1 MSILGNL
8 KVLDLSTLLPGPF
21 ATMML
26 ADLGADVLR
35 VEAPGRSDLVRELAP
50 FADGTSTKHA
60 MLNRSKKSIG
70 LDLKK
75 PEAIEVV
82 KKLVMEY
89 DIVVE
94 QFRPGVLDR
103 LGIGYEALKA
113 VNPKVIFC
121 SITGYGQTGPYRDRA
136 GHDNNYISIAGVN
149 GYSGREGEP
158 TPLMGT
164 QIADIAGGSMHAV
177 IGLLAA
183 VNHRQMTGEGQFVD
197 VSMTDAAFTLNAM
210 FGSDY
215 LAAGVEPQPGKGWL
229 NGGTFYDYYL
239 TADGRNI
246 SVGSIEPHFFQ
257 RVCMTVGGEELLALG
272 AKQDAESQAQFKQ
285 TLTDTFK
292 QKTLAEWTELF
303 ADKDACVEPVL
314 SFAEACEN
322 EQILA
327 RDMVVEVPVAGGSD
341 QKQPIQKQLTQKQIG
356 TAIKFSAA
364 KPEYKF
370 TGSPLGSDN
379 NSLQEMLG
387 LSESEMADLQ
397 SSGALG

>member
-1 MSILGNL
+1 MSVLSNL
-8 KVLDLSTLLPGPF
+8 KILDLSTLLPGPF

-35 VEAPGRSDLVRELAP
+35 IEAPGRSDLVRELAP

-75 PEAIEVV
+75 PQAIEII
-82 KKLVMEY
+82 KKLVQEY

-113 VNPKVIFC
+113 ANPKLIFC
-121 SITGYGQTGPYRDRA
+121 SITGYGQTGPYRDRG
-136 GHDNNYISIAGVN
+136 GHDNNYISISGVN
-149 GYSGREGEP
+149 GYSGRAGQP

-183 VNHRQMTGEGQFVD
+183 VNHRHLTGEGQYID
-197 VSMTDAAFTLNAM
+197 VSMTDAMFTLNAM

-215 LAAGVEPQPGKGWL
+215 LAAGEDPQLEKGWL

-239 TADGRNI
+239 TADNRNL
-246 SVGSIEPHFFQ
+246 SVGSLEPHFFK
-257 RVCMTVGGEELLALG
+257 RLCLTVGGEALLALG
-272 AKQDAESQAQFKQ
+272 AQQDAESQQRFKQ
-285 TLTDTFK
+285 ALAEAIK
-292 QKTLAEWTELF
+292 QKTLQEWTDLF

-314 SFAEACEN
+314 TFAEACDN
-322 EQILA
+322 PQIQA
-327 RDMVVEVPVAGGSD
+327 RDMIVEVPVPGGGA
-341 QKQPIQKQLTQKQIG
+341 QKQIG
-356 TAIKFSAA
+356 TAIKFSACR
-364 KPEYKF
+364 PTYQHIGCE
-370 TGSPLGSDN
+370 LGADN
-379 NSLQEMLG
+379 EHLQTLLG
-387 LSESEMADLQ
+387 LSDEELSTLKAA
-397 SSGALG
+397 GIFG

>member
-1 MSILGNL
+1 MSLLSNL

-26 ADLGADVLR
+26 ADFGADVLR

-75 PEAIEVV
+75 PEAIDIV
-82 KKLVMEY
+82 KKLVQEY

-121 SITGYGQTGPYRDRA
+121 SITGYGQTGPYRDRG
-136 GHDNNYISIAGVN
+136 GHDNNYISISGVN
-149 GYSGREGEP
+149 GYSGREGQP

-183 VNHRQMTGEGQFVD
+183 VNHRHVTGEGQYID
-197 VSMTDAAFTLNAM
+197 ISMTDATFTLNAM

-215 LAAGVEPQPGKGWL
+215 LAAGEEPQLEKGWL

-239 TADGRNI
+239 TADNRNL
-246 SVGSIEPHFFQ
+246 SVGSLEPHFFK
-257 RVCMTVGGEELLALG
+257 RLCLTVGGEELLALG
-272 AKQDAESQAQFKQ
+272 SQLDTDSQRRFKQ
-285 TLTDTFK
+285 TLAEAIK
-292 QKTLAEWTELF
+292 QKTLQEWQALF

-322 EQILA
+322 PQIQA
-327 RDMVVEVPVAGGSD
+327 RDMIVEVPVPGGGA
-341 QKQPIQKQLTQKQIG
+341 QKQIG
-356 TAIKFSAA
+356 AAIKFSGA
-364 KPEYKF
+364 KPAYQHI
-370 TGSPLGSDN
+370 GSELGADN
-379 NSLQEMLG
+379 DSLKSLLG
-387 LSESEMADLQ
+387 LSDDDML
-397 SSGALG
+397 ALKDVGVFG